1 MKLIDFAFRLGIIF
15 SVFGFLWLL
24 IKFGIRFLRSNNSEK
39 NIIEEYSFKFVQYF
53 FLADVTFLF
62 CIDQNQSTKIL
73 PVELFISTSILAL
86 YFIGKLQNNQKRLIM
101 FQGVG
106 DSLKFL
112 QPVFNLRA
120 EIISILFALGMFTL
134 FSFYPNYAYNPISN
148 WFYDTIIGIE
158 KAPLIGFVFK
168 VIGFFILLGLFN
180 KIMNGFFYLI
190 SGKPLFQSNSSFSVN
205 KETENTKFDDYEEL

>member
-73 PVELFISTSILAL
+73 PVELFISASILVL
-86 YFIGKLQNNQKRLIM
+86 YFI
-101 FQGVG
+101 
-106 DSLKFL
+106 
-112 QPVFNLRA
+112 
-120 EIISILFALGMFTL
+120 
-134 FSFYPNYAYNPISN
+134 
-148 WFYDTIIGIE
+148 W
-158 KAPLIGFVFK
+158 
-168 VIGFFILLGLFN
+168 
-180 KIMNGFFYLI
+180 
-190 SGKPLFQSNSSFSVN
+190 
-205 KETENTKFDDYEEL
+205 ETSE